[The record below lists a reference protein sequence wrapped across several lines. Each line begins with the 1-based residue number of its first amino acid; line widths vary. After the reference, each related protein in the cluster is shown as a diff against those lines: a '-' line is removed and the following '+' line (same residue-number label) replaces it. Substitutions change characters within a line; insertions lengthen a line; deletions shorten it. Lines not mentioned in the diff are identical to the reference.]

1 MTRSLFDEVTLDQIN
16 EGLNN
21 IIKLVKETA
30 ESHNIKVNSTEVRK
44 LIEVANKIA
53 IENEG

>member
-30 ESHNIKVNSTEVRK
+30 EAHSIKVEDSEIRK
-44 LIEVANKIA
+44 LIELANKIA